1 MRRETVAAMLPGALL
16 LVANFSY
23 SLTDKDGRFA
33 AWEPPEL
40 LATVPRAALRSVR

>member
-1 MRRETVAAMLPGALL
+1 MRRETVDGMLPGAPL
-16 LVANFSY
+16 LVASFSY
-23 SLTDKDGRFA
+23 SPTDKDGRFA